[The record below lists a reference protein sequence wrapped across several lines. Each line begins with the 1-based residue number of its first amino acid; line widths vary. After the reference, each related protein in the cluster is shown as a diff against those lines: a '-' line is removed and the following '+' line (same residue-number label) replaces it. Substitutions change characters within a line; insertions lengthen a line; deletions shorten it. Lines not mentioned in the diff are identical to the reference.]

1 MSRDGFLPDNLGGTV
16 LGLKVLVGAM
26 MIGPTIFLAVVFFLD
41 LPVEESDQPRQIMT
55 MLAAALACVAVVLR
69 FALPTVKK
77 PTREAVESALKDRND
92 GRAANLLT
100 EAYRAS
106 TIVSV
111 ARFEGAALLAGVA
124 YMLERQPL
132 ALGLAILMIAAVG
145 SHIPTRDGFVG
156 WLENQ
161 RRHLRG

>member
-1 MSRDGFLPDNLGGTV
+1 M
-16 LGLKVLVGAM
+16 
-26 MIGPTIFLAVVFFLD
+26 
-41 LPVEESDQPRQIMT
+41 
-55 MLAAALACVAVVLR
+55 
-69 FALPTVKK
+69 
-77 PTREAVESALKDRND
+77 
-92 GRAANLLT
+92 
-100 EAYRAS
+100 
-106 TIVSV
+106 SV